1 MCCVIA
7 EEPSWSHSR
16 LSEPWSWVS
25 TTVARFVAWVA
36 LLWPPKSQYSSAA
49 QFRDLTS
56 APLPLRRRARRKV
69 TKARQGARWAPTT
82 IYRIGT
88 CAARLPAAPSAPR
101 DRQDRGR
108 QSCFSS
114 AACLRRTHSVTS
126 TPSWIST
133 QIPKT
138 NLKKCSGGNDS
149 PIFTIVSLRSPS
161 RSRRAGGGEGGKLAA
176 TLV

>member
-1 MCCVIA
+1 MLLDLSLGRA
-7 EEPSWSHSR
+7 ALASEEPIQFSG
-16 LSEPWSWVS
+16 
-25 TTVARFVAWVA
+25 TVLRPNERAVA
-36 LLWPPKSQYSSAA
+36 AA
-49 QFRDLTS
+49 ATRKAQGDKG
-56 APLPLRRRARRKV
+56 APGSLV
-69 TKARQGARWAPTT
+69 GA
-82 IYRIGT
+82 YDD
-88 CAARLPAAPSAPR
+88 AAPSAPR

-149 PIFTIVSLRSPS
+149 PIFTIVSLAVALAPRWGKASGQPRPSDQVITHPAEASP
-161 RSRRAGGGEGGKLAA
+161 
-176 TLV
+176 